1 MKEKSAK
8 SCQSAV
14 LLSDIHGNLP
24 ALEAVLTDVQAQ
36 GTPDVY
42 WVLGDLVAFCPWPAE
57 TLARLQALPNV
68 AFLRGNTDRYLVTGR
83 RPAMFVRSPGDWV
96 RMPASLAMRDALFRW
111 TVERL
116 SYADYEFLR
125 DLPPRLEMD
134 VPGYG
139 HVIAVHATPA
149 DDETNLYP
157 DTPDDEIR
165 PHLAGLDARLLLY
178 GHTHRPVDRTVG
190 SVRLVNPGSVGLP
203 LDGDPRPAYARLD
216 FAGDRCEVTI
226 RRVEYDLGAVVAE
239 LERVG
244 HPGREW
250 VARILREAR
259 A

>member
-1 MKEKSAK
+1 MTKMA
-8 SCQSAV
+8 

-24 ALEAVLTDVQAQ
+24 ALEAVLSDIEAQ
-36 GTPDVY
+36 TAPDAY

-57 TLARLQALPNV
+57 TLARLRALPNV
-68 AFLRGNTDRYLVTGR
+68 ALLQGNTDRYLVTGR
-83 RPAMFVRSPGDWV
+83 RPVVPVRSPDDWA
-96 RMPASLAMRDALFRW
+96 RMPVGLAVRDALFRW

-139 HVIAVHATPA
+139 HLVAVHATPA

-165 PHLAGLDARLLLY
+165 PHLASLDARLLLY

-203 LDGDPRPAYARLD
+203 LDGDPRPAYALLD
-216 FAGDRCEVTI
+216 FEGERCTVTI
-226 RRVEYDLGAVVAE
+226 RRVEYDLEAVIAE
-239 LERVG
+239 LERVE
-244 HPGREW
+244 HPAREW
-250 VARILREAR
+250 IGRMLRQEQPGE
-259 A
+259 

>member
-1 MKEKSAK
+1 MTKMA
-8 SCQSAV
+8 

-24 ALEAVLTDVQAQ
+24 ALEAVLADIEAQ
-36 GTPDVY
+36 TAPDAY

-57 TLARLQALPNV
+57 TLARLRALPNV
-68 AFLRGNTDRYLVTGR
+68 ALLQGNTDRYLVTGR
-83 RPAMFVRSPGDWV
+83 RPVVPVRSPDDWA
-96 RMPASLAMRDALFRW
+96 RMPVGLAVRDALFRW

-139 HVIAVHATPA
+139 HILAVHATPA

-165 PHLAGLDARLLLY
+165 PHLASLDARLLLY

-203 LDGDPRPAYARLD
+203 LDGDPRPAYALLD
-216 FAGDRCEVTI
+216 FEGERCTVTI
-226 RRVEYDLGAVVAE
+226 RRVEYDLEAVIAE
-239 LERVG
+239 LERVE
-244 HPGREW
+244 HPAREW
-250 VARILREAR
+250 IGRMLRQEQPGE
-259 A
+259 